1 MHFCKDIS
9 KEIRCQYVILFAT
22 FFYETYTDMKVIAV
36 GTHNVIVNGEGDT
49 VYLATWTDGTNA
61 YSIYT
66 EQGVTQKQLED
77 MLE

>member
-1 MHFCKDIS
+1 
-9 KEIRCQYVILFAT
+9 
-22 FFYETYTDMKVIAV
+22 MKVIAV

-49 VYLATWTDGTNA
+49 IYLATWTDGTYA

>member
-36 GTHNVIVNGEGDT
+36 GTHNVIVKGEGDT
-49 VYLATWTDGTNA
+49 IYLATWTDGTNA

>member
-1 MHFCKDIS
+1 MYLLIMRISFVENIS

-22 FFYETYTDMKVIAV
+22 FFYGTY
-36 GTHNVIVNGEGDT
+36 
-49 VYLATWTDGTNA
+49 A

-66 EQGVTQKQLED
+66 EQGVMQKQLED